1 MRFYVPIITLG
12 TVALS
17 IILSTVCAYASGPS
31 VTATHETVAVSK
43 FAIVVLDSPRWDF
56 RWTAQW
62 SDTETGLADCLSSE
76 LADRKNQYGLLLA
89 TTFKRA
95 ACQDLASG
103 GPVLFN
109 GRES

>member
-1 MRFYVPIITLG
+1 MRFYMPIITLG
-12 TVALS
+12 TVAVS
-17 IILSTVCAYASGPS
+17 IILSTERACASGPS
-31 VTATHETVAVSK
+31 VTATHETVAVLK

-76 LADRKNQYGLLLA
+76 LTDRQSHYGVLPA

-109 GRES
+109 RRKS